1 MKTTYAS
8 LCLALAAPAVF
19 AAQAV
24 SVPPNLILPNYDRVP
39 VGQREGIEA
48 GAYLARTNDA
58 AANWYNPA
66 GLGKSLKTSLN
77 ASATAYEGTSL
88 SLEGLGTSAGRSRIS
103 SIGTLLGLVIG
114 NDVLHSDKV
123 RLGFSITS
131 PIVWQPSGLDLAA
144 SLQGGQELL
153 GYSTNVNLDVMI
165 PNLAVSF
172 TPGGVESGR
181 LRLGAGVGVAIT
193 SILQSQDISDRVTT
207 PTDATVA
214 LRSFSADGETW
225 GIRLSG
231 GVQWDLTRRVTL
243 GAMVVAPTARLLG
256 SSLFKSHSSRWS
268 ADSLSDFIFAD
279 ENVTMDYKLPLELA
293 GGGSFQF
300 AKGAEIEIDV
310 RYHAAIDPYVL
321 YASALAGR
329 LTVQDSGGAPVVTT
343 PPFDTTINSARA
355 VTNVAVGANYPLSAK
370 FRVHAG
376 FSTDGSP
383 VGDQTQS
390 LFRQVNLSRFTAG
403 VSLAGS
409 RLSGSLG
416 FGYSFGSGTRTSLG
430 STEGGQQTVT
440 RLSVKT
446 ANLLFAL
453 SYGVGP

>member
-1 MKTTYAS
+1 MKTTSAC
-8 LCLALAAPAVF
+8 LCLFLAAPAAL

-24 SVPPNLILPNYDRVP
+24 GVPPNLILPNYDRVP

-77 ASATAYEGTSL
+77 ASATAYEYTSL
-88 SLEGLGTSAGRSRIS
+88 SLEGLGASAGRSRIS
-103 SIGTLLGLVIG
+103 SIGTLLGVVIG

-131 PIVWQPSGLDLAA
+131 PIVWQPSGIDLTS
-144 SLQGGQELL
+144 SLQGGQELFA
-153 GYSTNVNLDVMI
+153 YSTKVSLDVMI
-165 PNLAVSF
+165 PNLAIAY
-172 TPGGVESGR
+172 TPGGVERGR
-181 LRLGAGVGVAIT
+181 VRVGAGVGIAIT
-193 SILQSQDISDRVTT
+193 SMSQVQDISDRVTT
-207 PTDATVA
+207 PTDAAVA

-225 GIRLSG
+225 GIRLTG
-231 GVQWDLTRRVTL
+231 GLQWDITPQLTI
-243 GAMVVAPTARLLG
+243 GAMVVAPTARVLG
-256 SSLFKSHSSRWS
+256 SSFFKSQSSRWTP
-268 ADSLSDFIFAD
+268 DSMADFIFAD
-279 ENVTMDYKLPLELA
+279 TNVTMDYKLPLELS
-293 GGGSFQF
+293 GGAAFRF
-300 AKGAEIEIDV
+300 AKAEIEVDV
-310 RYHAAIDPYVL
+310 RYHGIIDPYVM
-321 YASALAGR
+321 YASTLSGR
-329 LTVQDSGGAPVVTT
+329 LTVVNNGGAPVVTT
-343 PPFDTTINSARA
+343 PPFDTTMNSARA

-390 LFRQVNLSRFTAG
+390 LFRQVDLSRFTAG
-403 VSLAGS
+403 VSMTGT

-416 FGYSFGSGTRTSLG
+416 FGYSFGSGTRQLLG
-430 STEGGQQTVT
+430 NTEGGQQTET
-440 RLSVKT
+440 QLSVKT